1 MVPPAKRKYKIHDTA
16 TDLAGSHVMI
26 LSWAIGIGDWSDQG
40 HRDGDYDW
48 WLYKSIIVEK
58 MTVQN
63 VFLSFPSKYNI
74 LFFKCWS
81 WIDLFVFNWQIFLW
95 HSPPSSHLQSPY
107 LCISQPGFLLEQK
120 QLSSVSDCP
129 DAQSVLKV
137 GQTGHQLS
145 QDPDL
150 YSFQRNSF
158 LEKVKHLFELSK
170 D

>member
-26 LSWAIGIGDWSDQG
+26 LSWAIGIGNWSDQG

-95 HSPPSSHLQSPY
+95 HSHPSSHLQSPY
-107 LCISQPGFLLEQK
+107 LCPASY
-120 QLSSVSDCP
+120 SSRNNWVR
-129 DAQSVLKV
+129 
-137 GQTGHQLS
+137 
-145 QDPDL
+145 
-150 YSFQRNSF
+150 FQIVPMHN
-158 LEKVKHLFELSK
+158 LCSK
-170 D
+170 LVRLDTNWVRIQICTRFKEIAF